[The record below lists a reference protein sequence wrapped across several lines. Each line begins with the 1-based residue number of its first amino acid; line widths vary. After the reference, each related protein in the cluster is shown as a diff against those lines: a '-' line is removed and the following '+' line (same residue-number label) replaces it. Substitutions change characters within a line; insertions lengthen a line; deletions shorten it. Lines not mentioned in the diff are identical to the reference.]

1 MVTRWFAHFF
11 SFFAVLS
18 PLVSMAT
25 VPSLAQDQVAAIH
38 QAQVDLTTPQTPLP
52 ASPLAIAIDRKLAT
66 ATTLLTDEP
75 VTAASDLDAI
85 AARHF
90 YVTRGSEPIWFTDEG
105 PGTRARALVAEFQ
118 NASDWGLNPAD
129 FQAASSLAPPDLLP
143 DTLAGLEI
151 RLTGLAMKYA
161 RHARG
166 GRIISPETQLSGFID
181 RRPNLIEPSKVLEQ
195 LATSRPADAV
205 LREFHPKHR
214 QFELLRQA
222 YLAARGE
229 RPAAVSV
236 DRIMPEGGPLLAP
249 GKRHRDVAVLRRRLG
264 TALPAAEADV
274 ERFDADLAEAV
285 RSFQRSAGLRP
296 DGMVGEKTRKA
307 LNEQPG
313 GASADQLLAN
323 MEAWRWMPDD
333 LGATHVEVNLPE
345 QVFRFVRD
353 GNVIHSERVI
363 IGKMETATPL
373 FSDTMETIVFQPTWG
388 VPNSI
393 KINELLPDLRAGNG
407 LRNGLRMKLGNRD
420 IDPWDVDWN
429 RADITKYLVYQ
440 PSGDDNALGDVKFL
454 FPNTHAVYMHD
465 TPNRRLFGSQTR
477 MFSHGC
483 VRVKN
488 PMRFAELLLE
498 ADRGMLPKD
507 VRRIASDGPEDNKI
521 RLNSTIPVH
530 IIYFTARVS
539 EDGKVVTAPDLYG
552 HEKRI
557 TLALQGQFS
566 KIKKLDPPVI
576 DPNALKPTQVAARPS
591 RTRVTATARTPRPDG
606 FAQPW
611 GLGYSYRP
619 QTPSWSFFSPSQPAP
634 RRGRGNAPSDLI
646 MRSFVNDIN

>member
-1 MVTRWFAHFF
+1 MVTRGFARFL
-11 SFFAVLS
+11 SIVSVLS
-18 PLVSMAT
+18 PLVATATGPSMAN
-25 VPSLAQDQVAAIH
+25 DQVAAVH
-38 QAQVDLTTPQTPLP
+38 QASVEPAVAQAPLP

-75 VTAASDLDAI
+75 VTAASDLDTI
-85 AARHF
+85 AARQF
-90 YVTRGSEPIWFTDEG
+90 YATRGSEPIWLTEKG
-105 PGTRARALVAEFQ
+105 PSRQAHALVAEFH
-118 NASDWGLNPAD
+118 NAADWGLAPAD
-129 FQAASSLAPPDLLP
+129 FQAASSLSPLDLSP

-195 LATSRPADAV
+195 FATSRPADAV
-205 LREFHPKHR
+205 LRDFHPRHR

-222 YLAARGE
+222 YLAARSE
-229 RPAAVSV
+229 RPAAVSAGT
-236 DRIMPEGGPLLAP
+236 IMPEKGPLLAP
-249 GKRHRDVAVLRRRLG
+249 GRSHPDVAVLRRRLG
-264 TALPAAEADV
+264 SALPAPETDA
-274 ERFDADLAEAV
+274 ERFDSNLAEAV
-285 RSFQRSAGLRP
+285 RSFQRSARLRP
-296 DGMVGEKTRKA
+296 DGMVGEKTRRA

-313 GASADQLLAN
+313 GASADRLLAN

-353 GNVIHSERVI
+353 GHVIHSERVI

-393 KINELLPDLRAGNG
+393 KIKELLPDLRAGNG
-407 LRNGLRMKLGNRD
+407 LRDGLRMKLGKRD
-420 IDPWDVDWN
+420 IDPWNVDWN

-454 FPNTHAVYMHD
+454 FPNSHAVYMHD
-465 TPNRRLFGSQTR
+465 TPNRRLFGAQTR

-498 ADRGMLPKD
+498 ADRGMAPKD

-576 DPNALKPTQVAARPS
+576 DPNAVKPAQVAARAS
-591 RTRVTATARTPRPDG
+591 RTRIAAPARTPSPDG

-611 GLGYSYRP
+611 GLGYSNKP
-619 QTPSWSFFSPSQPAP
+619 QTPSWSFFSPSQPTA
-634 RRGRGNAPSDLI
+634 RRSRGSGPSDLF
-646 MRSFVNDIN
+646 MRSLVNDIN